1 MDARTALKTG
11 ISRLREAG
19 VPSFTLAAELLL
31 LHVASRDRTWLYA
44 HPEEN
49 LPEEVAHRFF
59 ALVARR
65 AAGEPTQYLTGKQ
78 EFWGLEFEVT
88 PAVLIP
94 RPETEHVIEVALDRL
109 ALRELR
115 ANRAQKTIGE
125 GLQVGDIGTGSGC
138 IAIALAKE
146 LPWAK
151 FVATDISRA
160 ALEVARRNAA
170 RHQVADRVQ
179 FVESNLL
186 HEASADFVGPRHPA
200 HLLGKVVE
208 AEKPV
213 VATEKHPSPITGHRS
228 PLFDLIASNPPYIG
242 RREAPTLAREVRD
255 HEPHSALFGGEE
267 GYELYADLV
276 AQAAEQ
282 LKPTG
287 ILVLELGHDTV
298 RAVQPLLDAAN
309 WVNVGVTNDLAGIPR
324 VIAAERK

>member
-1 MDARTALKTG
+1 MIQDSADHGVNVNARPHAHGQESVPAFPPASDANGQTIDIRRALKEG
-11 ISRLREAG
+11 MANLRAAS
-19 VPSFTLAAELLL
+19 VPSHTLAAELLL
-31 LHVASRDRTWLYA
+31 MHALGRNRTWLYT
-44 HPEEN
+44 HPE
-49 LPEEVAHRFF
+49 
-59 ALVARR
+59 ALLEPAGSEKYFELIARR

-94 RPETEHVIEVALDRL
+94 RPETEHVIEDALDPL
-109 ALRELR
+109 PLRELR

-146 LPWAK
+146 LPRAK

-213 VATEKHPSPITGHRS
+213 VATEKHPSPITGYRS
-228 PLFDLIASNPPYIG
+228 PLFDLIASNPPYIA

-255 HEPHSALFGGEE
+255 HE
-267 GYELYADLV
+267 
-276 AQAAEQ
+276 
-282 LKPTG
+282 
-287 ILVLELGHDTV
+287 
-298 RAVQPLLDAAN
+298 
-309 WVNVGVTNDLAGIPR
+309 
-324 VIAAERK
+324 